1 VFFRLLAKNLKSS
14 ISMDSTNNSVSQH
27 RLRENENHLVVS
39 YKTLRNLIGYCGMIL
54 PVVLILTTRTS
65 FSDINIESSFSDY
78 YYTSSGDVLVAF
90 LCILGAFL
98 FTYKGYNMKENIL
111 TSVAGICAVFIAF
124 SPTATDNLKHSFS
137 VHTPIPDVPKI
148 FGIERHTLV
157 AGIFF
162 LILGF
167 VSLCCFT
174 DTEANKRD
182 AQITTRNKKRNN
194 IFKVCGWT
202 MLISVPVMGIYYIS
216 DTFSSIAGKI
226 PFIFI
231 METIA
236 TWAFG
241 ISWLTIGETFYPDG
255 DHYLVSGYMDI
266 KQCVAGSREPFLRF
280 CSHTGSTKK
289 LSS

>member
-1 VFFRLLAKNLKSS
+1 
-14 ISMDSTNNSVSQH
+14 MYPTNNTITPD
-27 RLRENENHLVVS
+27 RLKEKENKLVVS
-39 YKTLRNLIGYCGMIL
+39 YKTLRNLIGYCAMIL

-65 FSDINIESSFSDY
+65 FSDRNIESSFSDY

-98 FTYKGYNMKENIL
+98 FIYKGYNKTENIL
-111 TSVAGICAVFIAF
+111 SSIAGTCGIIIAF
-124 SPTATDNLKHSFS
+124 SPTATDNLRHSFS
-137 VHTPIPDVPKI
+137 VHTPLPDVPEI
-148 FGIERHTLV
+148 FGIERHTIV
-157 AGIFF
+157 AGLFF
-162 LILGF
+162 IILGF

-174 DTEANKRD
+174 QTDTNKQD
-182 AQITTRNKKRNN
+182 TQITTSKKKRNH
-194 IFKVCGWT
+194 IFKVCGWI

-216 DTFSSIAGKI
+216 DRFSSMAGKI

-255 DHYLVSGYMDI
+255 DHYLVSGYKDI
-266 KQCVAGSREPFLRF
+266 KQFL
-280 CSHTGSTKK
+280 SGT
-289 LSS
+289 